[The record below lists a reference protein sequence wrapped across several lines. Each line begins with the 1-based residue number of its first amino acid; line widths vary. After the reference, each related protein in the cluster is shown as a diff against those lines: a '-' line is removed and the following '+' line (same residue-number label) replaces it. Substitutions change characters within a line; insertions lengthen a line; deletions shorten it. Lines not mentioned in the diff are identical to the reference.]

1 MSGFYD
7 AAVSGSILIL
17 ILALFRLL
25 LGKQLP
31 KALFPALWCAAAVR
45 LLLPLA
51 LPSPLSIW
59 NLASHNVQAAA
70 GTQNAVHTTPF
81 SAASAVNAAADA
93 GSAEARLQLPVLI
106 WAIGAALLAGYLLVG
121 FCRFHSRFSRAAPA
135 ESPVI
140 DQVLQQLCFRH
151 PPVIRAAS
159 CGLAPL
165 TYGCIR
171 PVVLLPAELLTD
183 TDTLRMILTHELAHI
198 RRRDCLRKL
207 LFSVCL
213 CVYWWNPA
221 CWLLIVLANR
231 DIELACD
238 ELALRY
244 LGADRR
250 KAYALTLLE
259 LAARQAQ
266 PHPLCSGFGKP
277 AAEERIQAIMKAKKL
292 PVYLT
297 AIAVILAAA
306 VVTVFATQ
314 AEPPANQEKEILA
327 QRLEQQESAMQET
340 AVALELPQEQSI
352 EDSRPTEETTLPAAP
367 ADYVFP
373 LENADA
379 AVLDSF
385 GYRSVPEG
393 VAWQQSPKYAFHRG
407 VDLEAAEGS
416 AVLAV
421 ADGTVT
427 VSTSDLIYGE
437 QITIQHADGML
448 TTYCHLSE
456 RLVSAGDSV
465 QQGQI
470 IGRSGSTGWA
480 TGPHLH
486 LEVQLDG
493 EYVDPLEALG

>member
-7 AAVSGSILIL
+7 AVVSGSILIL

-25 LGKQLP
+25 LRKQLP
-31 KALFPALWCAAAVR
+31 KALFPALWCTAAVR

-140 DQVLQQLCFRH
+140 DQVLHQLHFRH

-159 CGLAPL
+159 SSLVPL
-165 TYGCIR
+165 TYGCFR
-171 PVVLLPAELLTD
+171 PVVLLPAELLAD
-183 TDTLRMILTHELAHI
+183 TDPLRMILTHELAHI

-238 ELALRY
+238 ALTLRY

-277 AAEERIQAIMKAKKL
+277 AAEERIQAIMKAKKI

-297 AIAVILAAA
+297 AIAVIVAAA

-314 AEPPANQEKEILA
+314 AEPPANEENAVLA
-327 QRLEQQESAMQET
+327 QRMEQQEIAIRET
-340 AVALELPQEQSI
+340 TVALSLPQEQSI
-352 EDSRPTEETTLPAAP
+352 EDSQPAEETTLPAEP
-367 ADYVFP
+367 IGYVFP

-379 AVLDSF
+379 TVLDSF
-385 GYRSVPEG
+385 GDRPVPDIP
-393 VAWQQSPKYAFHRG
+393 VNVSPKYAFHRG
-407 VDLEAAEGS
+407 VDLEASEGS
-416 AVLAV
+416 SVLAV

-427 VSTSDLIYGE
+427 VSASDLIYGE

>member
-1 MSGFYD
+1 MSGIYD
-7 AAVSGSILIL
+7 AAISGSILIL
-17 ILALFRLL
+17 ILACFRLL
-25 LGKQLP
+25 LGKTLP
-31 KALFPALWCAAAVR
+31 KALFPALWCAAAIR
-45 LLLPLA
+45 LLLPVA

-59 NLASHNVQAAA
+59 NLVSHRVQTAA
-70 GTQNAVHTTPF
+70 GVQIAAQITPF
-81 SAASAVNAAADA
+81 SAASAAKAAADTGKA
-93 GSAEARLQLPVLI
+93 AVQLQWPILI
-106 WAIGAALLAGYLLVG
+106 WAIGAVLLAGYLLIG
-121 FCRFHSRFSRAAPA
+121 FLRFHRRFSKAAPA
-135 ESPVI
+135 GSPMI
-140 DQVLQQLCFRH
+140 DEIMQQFHFRRL
-151 PPVIRAAS
+151 PVIRTAS

-183 TDTLRMILTHELAHI
+183 ADALRMILTHELAHI

-238 ELALRY
+238 ALTLHY

-297 AIAVILAAA
+297 AIAVIVAAA

-327 QRLEQQESAMQET
+327 QRVEQQEKAILEA
-340 AVALELPQEQSI
+340 AVALELPQEQSV
-352 EDSRPTEETTLPAAP
+352 EDSQPAEETMLPAEP
-367 ADYVFP
+367 VDYVFP

-385 GYRSVPEG
+385 GDRPVPD
-393 VAWQQSPKYAFHRG
+393 VPVNVSPKYAFHRG
-407 VDLEAAEGS
+407 VDLEAEEGS
-416 AVLAV
+416 SVLAV

-448 TTYCHLSE
+448 TTYSHLSE
-456 RLVSAGDSV
+456 RLVSEGDSV
-465 QQGQI
+465 RQGQI
-470 IGRSGSTGWA
+470 IGRSGATGWA

-486 LEVQLDG
+486 LDVQVNG

>member
-1 MSGFYD
+1 MSGIYD
-7 AAVSGSILIL
+7 AAISGSILIL
-17 ILALFRLL
+17 IFALIRFL
-25 LGKQLP
+25 LGKKLP
-31 KALFPALWCAAAVR
+31 KALFPALWCAAAIR
-45 LLLPLA
+45 LLLPVT

-59 NLASHNVQAAA
+59 NLAPHDVQTASGAQIAA
-70 GTQNAVHTTPF
+70 HITPF
-81 SAASAVNAAADA
+81 STASAAKAAADTGKA
-93 GSAEARLQLPVLI
+93 AVQLQWPVLI
-106 WAIGAALLAGYLLVG
+106 WAIGVALLAGYLLIG
-121 FCRFHSRFSRAAPA
+121 FLRFHHRFSKAAPA
-135 ESPVI
+135 GSPVI
-140 DQVLQQLCFRH
+140 DEIMQQFHFRRL
-151 PPVIRAAS
+151 PVIRTAS
-159 CGLAPL
+159 CGFAPL
-165 TYGCIR
+165 TYGCFW
-171 PVVLLPAELLTD
+171 PVVLLPAELLAD
-183 TDTLRMILTHELAHI
+183 TDALRMILTHELAHI

-213 CVYWWNPA
+213 CLYWWNPA
-221 CWLLIVLANR
+221 CWLMVILANR

-259 LAARQAQ
+259 LAARQTQ

-277 AAEERIQAIMKAKKL
+277 AAEERIQAIMKAKKI

-297 AIAVILAAA
+297 VIAVIVAAA

-314 AEPPANQEKEILA
+314 AEPPANEEQTVLV
-327 QRLEQQESAMQET
+327 QRMEQQETAIHET

-352 EDSRPTEETTLPAAP
+352 EDSQPAEETILPTEL

-385 GYRSVPEG
+385 GNRPVPD
-393 VAWQQSPKYAFHRG
+393 VPVNVSPKYAFHRG
-407 VDLEAAEGS
+407 VDLEAEEGS
-416 AVLAV
+416 SVLAV

-437 QITIQHADGML
+437 QITIRHADGML

-456 RLVSAGDSV
+456 RLVSEGDSV
-465 QQGQI
+465 RQGQI
-470 IGRSGSTGWA
+470 IGRSGSTGWV

>member
-1 MSGFYD
+1 MIGIYD
-7 AAVSGSILIL
+7 AAISGSILIL
-17 ILALFRLL
+17 IFACFRLL
-25 LGKQLP
+25 LGKTLP
-31 KALFPALWCAAAVR
+31 KALFPALWCAAAIR
-45 LLLPLA
+45 LLLPVA

-59 NLASHNVQAAA
+59 NLASHRVQTAA
-70 GTQNAVHTTPF
+70 GVQIAAQITPF
-81 SAASAVNAAADA
+81 SAASAAKAAADTGKA
-93 GSAEARLQLPVLI
+93 AVQLQWPILI
-106 WAIGAALLAGYLLVG
+106 WAIGAVLLAGYLLIG
-121 FCRFHSRFSRAAPA
+121 FLRFHRRFSKAAPA
-135 ESPVI
+135 GSPMI
-140 DQVLQQLCFRH
+140 DEIMQQFHFRRL
-151 PPVIRAAS
+151 PVIRTAS

-171 PVVLLPAELLTD
+171 PVVLLPAELLAD

-221 CWLLIVLANR
+221 CWLMLVLANR

-277 AAEERIQAIMKAKKL
+277 AAEERIQAIMKAKKI

-297 AIAVILAAA
+297 AIAVIVAAA

-314 AEPPANQEKEILA
+314 AEPTANEEKAVLA
-327 QRLEQQESAMQET
+327 QRVAQQEEALRET
-340 AVALELPQEQSI
+340 VALELPQTQSI
-352 EDSRPTEETTLPAAP
+352 EDSRPAEETTLSAAP
-367 ADYVFP
+367 TDYVFP

-379 AVLDSF
+379 TVLDSF
-385 GYRSVPEG
+385 GDRPVPDIP
-393 VAWQQSPKYAFHRG
+393 VNVSPKYAFHRG
-407 VDLEAAEGS
+407 VDLEASEGS
-416 AVLAV
+416 SVLAV

-427 VSTSDLIYGE
+427 VSASDLIYGE

-456 RLVSAGDSV
+456 RLVSEGDSV
-465 QQGQI
+465 RQGQI
-470 IGRSGSTGWA
+470 IGRSGSTGWV

-486 LEVQLDG
+486 LEVQMDG

>member
-1 MSGFYD
+1 MSGIYD
-7 AAVSGSILIL
+7 AAISGSILIL
-17 ILALFRLL
+17 ILACFRLL
-25 LGKQLP
+25 LGKTLP
-31 KALFPALWCAAAVR
+31 KALFPALWCAAAIR
-45 LLLPLA
+45 LLLPVA

-59 NLASHNVQAAA
+59 NLASHRVQTAA
-70 GTQNAVHTTPF
+70 GVQIAAQITPF
-81 SAASAVNAAADA
+81 SAASAAKAAADTGKA
-93 GSAEARLQLPVLI
+93 AVQLQWPILI
-106 WAIGAALLAGYLLVG
+106 WAIGAVLLAGYLLIG
-121 FCRFHSRFSRAAPA
+121 FLRFHRRFSKAAPA
-135 ESPVI
+135 GSPMI
-140 DQVLQQLCFRH
+140 DEIMQQFHFRRI
-151 PPVIRAAS
+151 PVIRTAS
-159 CGLAPL
+159 CGLVPL

-183 TDTLRMILTHELAHI
+183 ADALRMILTHELAHI

-213 CVYWWNPA
+213 CVYWWNPV

-238 ELALRY
+238 ALTLHY

-277 AAEERIQAIMKAKKL
+277 AAEERIQAIMKAKKI

-297 AIAVILAAA
+297 AIAVIVAAA

-314 AEPPANQEKEILA
+314 AEPTANEEKAVLA
-327 QRLEQQESAMQET
+327 QRVAQQEEALQET
-340 AVALELPQEQSI
+340 VALELPQTQSI
-352 EDSRPTEETTLPAAP
+352 EDSQPAEETTLPAEP
-367 ADYVFP
+367 AGYVFP

-379 AVLDSF
+379 TVLDSF
-385 GYRSVPEG
+385 GDRPVPDIP
-393 VAWQQSPKYAFHRG
+393 VNVSPKYAFHRG
-407 VDLEAAEGS
+407 VDLEASEGS
-416 AVLAV
+416 SVLAV

-427 VSTSDLIYGE
+427 VSASDLIYGE
-437 QITIQHADGML
+437 QITVQHADGML

-456 RLVSAGDSV
+456 RLVSEGDSV
-465 QQGQI
+465 RQGQI
-470 IGRSGSTGWA
+470 IGRSGSTGWV

-486 LEVQLDG
+486 LEVQMDG

>member
-7 AAVSGSILIL
+7 AAISGSILIL
-17 ILALFRLL
+17 ILACFRLL
-25 LGKQLP
+25 LGKTLP
-31 KALFPALWCAAAVR
+31 KALFPALWCAAAIR
-45 LLLPLA
+45 LLLPVA

-59 NLASHNVQAAA
+59 NLASHRVQTAA
-70 GTQNAVHTTPF
+70 GVQIAAQITPF
-81 SAASAVNAAADA
+81 SAASAAKAAADTGKA
-93 GSAEARLQLPVLI
+93 AVQLQWPILI
-106 WAIGAALLAGYLLVG
+106 WAIGAVLLAGYLLVG
-121 FCRFHSRFSRAAPA
+121 FCRFHSRFSKAAPA
-135 ESPVI
+135 GSPMI
-140 DQVLQQLCFRH
+140 DEIMQQFHFRRL
-151 PPVIRAAS
+151 PVIRTAS

-183 TDTLRMILTHELAHI
+183 ADALRMILTHELAHI

-277 AAEERIQAIMKAKKL
+277 AAEERIQAIMKAKKI

-297 AIAVILAAA
+297 AIAVIVAAA

-314 AEPPANQEKEILA
+314 AEPPANEEKAVLA
-327 QRLEQQESAMQET
+327 QRVAQQEEALQET
-340 AVALELPQEQSI
+340 VALELPQTQSI
-352 EDSRPTEETTLPAAP
+352 EDSQPAEETTLPAEP
-367 ADYVFP
+367 AGYVFP

-379 AVLDSF
+379 TVLDSF
-385 GYRSVPEG
+385 GDRPVPDIP
-393 VAWQQSPKYAFHRG
+393 VNVSPKYAFHRG
-407 VDLEAAEGS
+407 VDLEAEEGS

-427 VSTSDLIYGE
+427 VSTSDVIYGE
-437 QITIQHADGML
+437 QITVQHADGML

-456 RLVSAGDSV
+456 RLVSEGDSV
-465 QQGQI
+465 RQGQI
-470 IGRSGSTGWA
+470 IGRSGSTGWV

>member
-1 MSGFYD
+1 MSGFQA
-7 AAVSGSILIL
+7 AAVSGSVMILVI
-17 ILALFRLL
+17 ALLRLTA
-25 LGKQLP
+25 GKRLP
-31 KALFPALWCAAAVR
+31 RALFPALWCAAAFR
-45 LLLPLA
+45 LLLPVR
-51 LPSPLSIW
+51 LPSALSVW
-59 NLASHNVQAAA
+59 NLTAGESRAARTAAQISEHLTPFPSLTVAPAAQEAAA
-70 GTQNAVHTTPF
+70 
-81 SAASAVNAAADA
+81 
-93 GSAEARLQLPVLI
+93 RLSLPGLI
-106 WAIGAALLAGYLLVG
+106 WAAGALLLGAYFLVGWLRFTRRFAGAAPVANETVDSCVEAFG
-121 FCRFHSRFSRAAPA
+121 FRR
-135 ESPVI
+135 
-140 DQVLQQLCFRH
+140 
-151 PPVIRAAS
+151 PPVIRCTTDS
-159 CGLAPL
+159 RAPL
-165 TYGCIR
+165 TYGVRR
-171 PVVLLPAELLTD
+171 PVVLLPADLLAD
-183 TDTLRMILTHELAHI
+183 REALRMILTHELAHI

-259 LAARQAQ
+259 LASRQAQ

-277 AAEERIQAIMKAKKL
+277 AAEERIQAIMKAKKI

-297 AIAVILAAA
+297 AVAVIVAAA

-314 AEPPANQEKEILA
+314 AEPTANEEKAVLA
-327 QRLEQQESAMQET
+327 QRVAQQEEALQET
-340 AVALELPQEQSI
+340 VALELPQTQSI
-352 EDSRPTEETTLPAAP
+352 EDSRPAEETTLSAAP
-367 ADYVFP
+367 TDYVFP

-393 VAWQQSPKYAFHRG
+393 VVWQQSPKYAFHRG
-407 VDLEAAEGS
+407 VDLEASEGS
-416 AVLAV
+416 SVLAV

-427 VSTSDLIYGE
+427 VSASDLIYGE
-437 QITIQHADGML
+437 QITVQHADGML

-456 RLVSAGDSV
+456 RLVSEGDSV
-465 QQGQI
+465 RQGQI
-470 IGRSGSTGWA
+470 IGRSGSTGWV

-486 LEVQLDG
+486 LEVQMDG

>member
-1 MSGFYD
+1 MSGIYD
-7 AAVSGSILIL
+7 AAISGSILIL
-17 ILALFRLL
+17 ILACFRLL
-25 LGKQLP
+25 LGKTLP
-31 KALFPALWCAAAVR
+31 KALFPALWCAAAIR
-45 LLLPLA
+45 LLLPVA

-59 NLASHNVQAAA
+59 NLVSHRVQTAA
-70 GTQNAVHTTPF
+70 GVQIAAQITPF
-81 SAASAVNAAADA
+81 SAASAAKAAADTGKA
-93 GSAEARLQLPVLI
+93 AVQLQWPILI
-106 WAIGAALLAGYLLVG
+106 WAIGAVLLAGYLLIG
-121 FCRFHSRFSRAAPA
+121 FLRFHRRFSKTNPA
-135 ESPVI
+135 DSLVI
-140 DQVLQQLCFRH
+140 DHVLQQFRFRH
-151 PPVIRAAS
+151 PPVIRVAS
-159 CGLAPL
+159 SSLAPL

-183 TDTLRMILTHELAHI
+183 ADALRMILTHELAHI

-238 ELALRY
+238 ALTLHY

-277 AAEERIQAIMKAKKL
+277 AAEERIQAIMKAKKI

-297 AIAVILAAA
+297 AIAVIVAAA

-314 AEPPANQEKEILA
+314 AEPPANEEKAVLA
-327 QRLEQQESAMQET
+327 QRVAQQEEALQET
-340 AVALELPQEQSI
+340 VALELPQTQSI
-352 EDSRPTEETTLPAAP
+352 EDSRPAEETTLPAEP
-367 ADYVFP
+367 AGYVFP

-379 AVLDSF
+379 TVLDSF
-385 GYRSVPEG
+385 GNRPVPDIP
-393 VAWQQSPKYAFHRG
+393 VNVSPKYAFHRG
-407 VDLEAAEGS
+407 VDLEASEGS
-416 AVLAV
+416 SVLAV

-427 VSTSDLIYGE
+427 VSASDLIYGE

-456 RLVSAGDSV
+456 RLVSEGDSV

-470 IGRSGSTGWA
+470 IGRSGSTGWV

>member
-1 MSGFYD
+1 MSGIYD
-7 AAVSGSILIL
+7 AAISGSILIL
-17 ILALFRLL
+17 ILACFRLL
-25 LGKQLP
+25 LGKTLP
-31 KALFPALWCAAAVR
+31 KALFSALWCAAAIR
-45 LLLPLA
+45 LLLPVA

-59 NLASHNVQAAA
+59 NLVSHRVQTAA
-70 GTQNAVHTTPF
+70 GVQIAAQITPF
-81 SAASAVNAAADA
+81 SAASAAKAAADTGKA
-93 GSAEARLQLPVLI
+93 AVQLQWPILI
-106 WAIGAALLAGYLLVG
+106 WAIGAVLLAGYLLIG
-121 FCRFHSRFSRAAPA
+121 FLRFHRRFSKAAPA
-135 ESPVI
+135 GSPMI
-140 DQVLQQLCFRH
+140 DEIMQQFHFRRL
-151 PPVIRAAS
+151 PVIRTAS

-171 PVVLLPAELLTD
+171 PVVLLPAELLAD

-221 CWLLIVLANR
+221 CWLMLVLANR

-277 AAEERIQAIMKAKKL
+277 AAEERIQAIMKAKKI

-297 AIAVILAAA
+297 AIAVIVAAA

-314 AEPPANQEKEILA
+314 AEPTANEEKAVLA
-327 QRLEQQESAMQET
+327 QRVAQQEEALQET
-340 AVALELPQEQSI
+340 VALELPQTQSI
-352 EDSRPTEETTLPAAP
+352 EDSRPAEETTLSAAP
-367 ADYVFP
+367 TDYVFP

-379 AVLDSF
+379 TVLDSF
-385 GYRSVPEG
+385 GDRPVPDIP
-393 VAWQQSPKYAFHRG
+393 VNVSPKYAFHRG
-407 VDLEAAEGS
+407 VDLEASEGS
-416 AVLAV
+416 SVLAV

-427 VSTSDLIYGE
+427 VSASDLIYGE

-456 RLVSAGDSV
+456 RLVSEGDSV
-465 QQGQI
+465 RQGQI
-470 IGRSGSTGWA
+470 IGRSGSTGWV

-486 LEVQLDG
+486 LEVQMDG

>member
-1 MSGFYD
+1 MSGLYD
-7 AAVSGSILIL
+7 AAISGSILIL
-17 ILALFRLL
+17 IFAVFRFL
-25 LGKQLP
+25 LGKKLS
-31 KALFPALWCAAAVR
+31 KALFPALWCAAAIR
-45 LLLPLA
+45 LLLPVA

-59 NLASHNVQAAA
+59 NLASHRVQTAA
-70 GTQNAVHTTPF
+70 GVQIAAQITPF
-81 SAASAVNAAADA
+81 SAASAAKAAADTGKA
-93 GSAEARLQLPVLI
+93 AVQLQWPVLI
-106 WAIGAALLAGYLLVG
+106 WAIGAALLAGYLLIG
-121 FCRFHSRFSRAAPA
+121 YLRFHHRFSKAAPA
-135 ESPVI
+135 SSPVI
-140 DQVLQQLCFRH
+140 AEIMQQFHFRRL
-151 PPVIRAAS
+151 PVIRIAS

-171 PVVLLPAELLTD
+171 PVVLLPAELLAD
-183 TDTLRMILTHELAHI
+183 TDALRMILTHELAHI

-213 CVYWWNPA
+213 CLYWWDPA
-221 CWLLIVLANR
+221 CWLMVILANR

-277 AAEERIQAIMKAKKL
+277 AAEERIQAIMKAKKI

-314 AEPPANQEKEILA
+314 AEPPANEEQTVLA
-327 QRLEQQESAMQET
+327 QRMEQQETAIRET
-340 AVALELPQEQSI
+340 TVALELPQEQSV
-352 EDSRPTEETTLPAAP
+352 EDGQPEEDTTLPAEP
-367 ADYVFP
+367 VGYVFP

-379 AVLDSF
+379 TVLDSF
-385 GYRSVPEG
+385 GDRPVPDIP
-393 VAWQQSPKYAFHRG
+393 VNVSPKYAFHRG
-407 VDLEAAEGS
+407 VDLEASEGS
-416 AVLAV
+416 SVLAV

-427 VSTSDLIYGE
+427 VSASDLIYGE

-456 RLVSAGDSV
+456 RLVSEGDSV
-465 QQGQI
+465 RQGQI
-470 IGRSGSTGWA
+470 IGHSGSTGWA

-486 LEVQLDG
+486 LEVQIDG
-493 EYVDPLEALG
+493 EYVDPMEALR

>member
-7 AAVSGSILIL
+7 AAISGSILIL
-17 ILALFRLL
+17 ILACFRLL
-25 LGKQLP
+25 LGKTLP
-31 KALFPALWCAAAVR
+31 KALFPALWCAAAIR
-45 LLLPLA
+45 LLLPVA

-59 NLASHNVQAAA
+59 NLASHRVQTAA
-70 GTQNAVHTTPF
+70 GVQIAAQITPF
-81 SAASAVNAAADA
+81 SAASAAKAAADTGKA
-93 GSAEARLQLPVLI
+93 AVQLRWPILI
-106 WAIGAALLAGYLLVG
+106 WAIGAVLLAGYLLIG
-121 FCRFHSRFSRAAPA
+121 FLRFHRRFSKAAPA
-135 ESPVI
+135 GSPMI
-140 DQVLQQLCFRH
+140 DEIMQQFHFRRL
-151 PPVIRAAS
+151 PVIRTAS

-183 TDTLRMILTHELAHI
+183 ADTLRMILTHELAHI

-277 AAEERIQAIMKAKKL
+277 AAEERIQAIMKAKKI

-297 AIAVILAAA
+297 ILAGVLAAA

-314 AEPPANQEKEILA
+314 AEPAAAPEA
-327 QRLEQQESAMQET
+327 
-340 AVALELPQEQSI
+340 
-352 EDSRPTEETTLPAAP
+352 PAAP
-367 ADYVFP
+367 VQTAQPEAKIPDEVTLEIPQTASIEESRPADAEPEPAAQPQYVFP
-373 LENADA
+373 LEDADA
-379 AVLDSF
+379 AVLQGF
-385 GYRSVPEG
+385 GYRAVPG
-393 VAWQQSPKYAFHRG
+393 IPVNVSPKYAFHCG

-416 AVLAV
+416 NVLVV

-427 VSTSDLIYGE
+427 VSTSDVIYGN

-448 TTYCHLSE
+448 TTYSHLSE
-456 RLVSAGDSV
+456 CLVSEGDSV
-465 QQGQI
+465 RQGQI
-470 IGRSGSTGWA
+470 IGRSGATGWA

-486 LEVQLDG
+486 LDVQVNG

>member
-70 GTQNAVHTTPF
+70 GTQIAAHTTPF
-81 SAASAVNAAADA
+81 SAASAVSAAADA

-159 CGLAPL
+159 CGLVPL

-314 AEPPANQEKEILA
+314 AEPPASEENTLLA
-327 QRLEQQESAMQET
+327 QHAAQQERAMRET
-340 AVALELPQEQSI
+340 VALELPQEQSI

-437 QITIQHADGML
+437 QITVQHADGML

>member
-7 AAVSGSILIL
+7 AAISGSILIL
-17 ILALFRLL
+17 ILACFRLL
-25 LGKQLP
+25 LGKTLP
-31 KALFPALWCAAAVR
+31 KALFPALWCAAAIR
-45 LLLPLA
+45 LLLPVA

-59 NLASHNVQAAA
+59 NLASHRVQTAA
-70 GTQNAVHTTPF
+70 GVQIAAQITPF
-81 SAASAVNAAADA
+81 SAASAAKAAADTGKA
-93 GSAEARLQLPVLI
+93 AVQLQWPILI
-106 WAIGAALLAGYLLVG
+106 WAIGAVLLAGYLLIG
-121 FCRFHSRFSRAAPA
+121 FLRFHRRFSKAAPA
-135 ESPVI
+135 ALPMI
-140 DQVLQQLCFRH
+140 DEIMQQFHFRRL
-151 PPVIRAAS
+151 PVIRTAS

-171 PVVLLPAELLTD
+171 PVVLLPAELLTNAD
-183 TDTLRMILTHELAHI
+183 ALRMILTHELAHI

-238 ELALRY
+238 ALTLRY

-277 AAEERIQAIMKAKKL
+277 AAEERIQAIMKAKKI

-297 AIAVILAAA
+297 AIAVIVAAA

-314 AEPPANQEKEILA
+314 AEPPANEENAVLA
-327 QRLEQQESAMQET
+327 QRMEQQEIAIRET
-340 AVALELPQEQSI
+340 TVALSLPQEQSI
-352 EDSRPTEETTLPAAP
+352 EDSQPAEETTLPAEP
-367 ADYVFP
+367 IGYVFP

-379 AVLDSF
+379 TVLDSF
-385 GYRSVPEG
+385 GDRPVPDIP
-393 VAWQQSPKYAFHRG
+393 VNVSPKYAFHRG
-407 VDLEAAEGS
+407 VDLEASEGS
-416 AVLAV
+416 SVLAV

-427 VSTSDLIYGE
+427 VSASDVIYGE

-456 RLVSAGDSV
+456 RLVSEGDSV
-465 QQGQI
+465 RQGQI
-470 IGRSGSTGWA
+470 IGRSGSTGWV

-486 LEVQLDG
+486 LEVQMDG

>member
-51 LPSPLSIW
+51 MPSPLSIW

-314 AEPPANQEKEILA
+314 AEPPASEENTLLA
-327 QRLEQQESAMQET
+327 QHVAQQERAMRET
-340 AVALELPQEQSI
+340 VALELPQEQSI

>member
-1 MSGFYD
+1 M
-7 AAVSGSILIL
+7 
-17 ILALFRLL
+17 
-25 LGKQLP
+25 
-31 KALFPALWCAAAVR
+31 
-45 LLLPLA
+45 
-51 LPSPLSIW
+51 
-59 NLASHNVQAAA
+59 
-70 GTQNAVHTTPF
+70 
-81 SAASAVNAAADA
+81 
-93 GSAEARLQLPVLI
+93 
-106 WAIGAALLAGYLLVG
+106 
-121 FCRFHSRFSRAAPA
+121 
-135 ESPVI
+135 I
-140 DQVLQQLCFRH
+140 DQVLHQLHFRH

-159 CGLAPL
+159 SSLVPL
-165 TYGCIR
+165 TYGCFR
-171 PVVLLPAELLTD
+171 PVVLLPAELLAD
-183 TDTLRMILTHELAHI
+183 TDPLRMILTHELAHI

-297 AIAVILAAA
+297 AIAVILATA

-340 AVALELPQEQSI
+340 AVTLELPQEQSI

-385 GYRSVPEG
+385 GYRTVPEG
-393 VAWQQSPKYAFHRG
+393 VAWQQSQKRAFHRG
-407 VDLEAAEGS
+407 VDLEAEEGS

-427 VSTSDLIYGE
+427 VSTSDLVYGE

-493 EYVDPLEALG
+493 EYVDPLKALG